1 MLSELNSWYSLDI
14 SLQSAY
20 RSFRMLASETRPSR
34 KFSTK
39 NLLQGVT
46 QTYQAIFHLLDTS
59 RDESIS
65 ARGGVKQN
73 TPRPGQ
79 PGGSPPL
86 SGIFLNFD
94 FFCRRLYFQT
104 GFSVLQPLEQSAVN
118 QHLQSSE
125 YFLRYWS
132 FAQLPSATEAVCDA
146 FSRS

>member
-59 RDESIS
+59 QDESIS

-79 PGGSPPL
+79 PGGPP
-86 SGIFLNFD
+86 
-94 FFCRRLYFQT
+94 
-104 GFSVLQPLEQSAVN
+104 PPP
-118 QHLQSSE
+118 
-125 YFLRYWS
+125 
-132 FAQLPSATEAVCDA
+132 PSAFHHMVTSGPPPHQA
-146 FSRS
+146 FFQRARVLLLFRGRNIASSRRSTFTITFRR